1 MGKQKGTPTFGTTV
15 EEVDGSIA
23 QMNAEREAIAAK
35 QGTKDFD
42 NKRFEELSNNLE
54 QANIQRAQ
62 LSPPD
67 KGVPQTFTEQRTT
80 VPPAQV
86 GGEAQTTTTF
96 GAPAQSNQGI
106 QGMNP
111 LDMTGQSM
119 PGGQE
124 VIGAQSQLGND
135 LSLLNNQQ
143 SFSSPDIPQE
153 QIQQGGGSFMQNFLA
168 SIDRSKGDGIES
180 SINKSMFGQP
190 TGSGGG
196 FKAQPLVDINANDLF
211 FASNEPI
218 LKGTASG
225 SFMGNQPIFV
235 GGGDYFPAQVLN
247 QRKKAIQDA
256 AIAQKQKEQDFL
268 SQRAPLIK
276 DKGFQK
282 NLNDRFNNEH
292 NALVDEALETY
303 GQDGWYDAITD
314 QSTDIGRRYV
324 NFSDNMNFLAGS
336 ADQSTDLIATTRNNM
351 NEGKLVY
358 SPETMQMLDDYE
370 NMQGQFANGDVGS
383 LVNLREEYGKLQ
395 GYIGLDTYLNEKSV
409 DIKPTVTA
417 WASEADT
424 NDAYVTYEQKKTA
437 YEDQLRTL
445 ANGWATG
452 KVPSELG
459 PLVRSGMITEEDI
472 FNHLQSL
479 YGYDAI
485 SESSRKVTNKPAG
498 SGGIT
503 INFDPNSQNTTQKT
517 ETINGVTYETGQT
530 WEFNTQGKPMEITGA
545 YSLDENGNKVAV
557 DGIANV
563 NPNSVQAI
571 KVAVKQ
577 PDGSVKYEWQAG
589 VVGKETQTVYY
600 DRLGRQT
607 TDKSQAVKSGTIQV
621 DKVYVLDDN
630 TKKRMKATYPGMD
643 QDIDNMYDGVKKD
656 VEERQGTMNKYDAA
670 LQGL

>member
-1 MGKQKGTPTFGTTV
+1 MAKGKSTPAFGSTV

-67 KGVPQTFTEQRTT
+67 KGAPQTFTEQKTT

-153 QIQQGGGSFMQNFLA
+153 QVPQGGGSFLQNFLA

-218 LKGTASG
+218 LKGMSSG
-225 SFMGNQPIFV
+225 VLTGSRGIYV

-282 NLNDRFNNEH
+282 NLNDRFNGEFNSM
-292 NALVDEALETY
+292 VDQAKETY
-303 GQDGWYDAITD
+303 GDGWYDAITD
-314 QSTDIGRRYV
+314 QSTDIGRQFV

-351 NEGKLVY
+351 DEGKLVY

-409 DIKPTVTA
+409 DIKPTVTG
-417 WASEADT
+417 WANVIDNNDSYITSES
-424 NDAYVTYEQKKTA
+424 KKTA
-437 YEDQLRTL
+437 YEEQLRQL

-452 KVPSELG
+452 KVPSELT

-479 YGYDAI
+479 YGYDAV
-485 SESSRKVTNKPAG
+485 VTTKSVSNKPAG
-498 SGGIT
+498 SGSIT
-503 INFDPNSQNTTQKT
+503 INMEQPPFVG
-517 ETINGVTYETGQT
+517 ETPVLDSEGND
-530 WEFNTQGKPMEITGA
+530 FNFVYKREIPTVGKPMETSGA
-545 YSLDENGNKVAV
+545 QYYDKNGNLVREKGVV
-557 DGIANV
+557 NI
-563 NPNSVQAI
+563 NPNTVGVTKFTVQN
-571 KVAVKQ
+571 
-577 PDGSVKYEWQAG
+577 PDGTYSTQYKKG
-589 VVGKETQTVYY
+589 VVGTSVVPAVTDEDGKVIQPEKTVTKVYSWDEMHKRFKTDNPTNADTFDKTNAEMDAEITRLTQ
-600 DRLGRQT
+600 QP
-607 TDKSQAVKSGTIQV
+607 SGT
-621 DKVYVLDDN
+621 D
-630 TKKRMKATYPGMD
+630 MSG
-643 QDIDNMYDGVKKD
+643 G
-656 VEERQGTMNKYDAA
+656 GTAR
-670 LQGL
+670 